1 MGCHTWFYN
10 NIDNMPKEHMSSI
23 KENLITS
30 INGYWILN
38 TSKED
43 FIKEIKENID
53 VDTSFEYLKEMLK
66 DGYYESQVSKYKK
79 YLDILND
86 DTTDIDSFKSVVKD
100 CYHCQDI
107 DNVSFYGL
115 TQFGWHDKFRVYGYP
130 EEIFYDAQ
138 TLIDFLKNYDQKM
151 IGTKGPTGFNTDI
164 ENIIKEFFDK
174 YPNGIVYF
182 G

>member
-10 NIDNMPKEHMSSI
+10 NIDNMPKEHIPSI
-23 KENLITS
+23 KEKLITD
-30 INGYWILN
+30 INGYWIMN

-43 FIKEIKENID
+43 FIKEIKENIVAD
-53 VDTSFEYLKEMLK
+53 ESFAYLKEMLK
-66 DGYYESQVSKYKK
+66 DGYFESNVSKYKK
-79 YLDILND
+79 YLDILNND
-86 DTTDIDSFKSVVKD
+86 TDIDSFNSVVKD
-100 CYHCQDI
+100 CYFCQEI
-107 DNVSFYGL
+107 DNVTYYCL

-151 IGTKGPTGFNTDI
+151 IGPDGSTGFNTDI

-174 YPNGIVYF
+174 YPNGMVQF

>member
-53 VDTSFEYLKEMLK
+53 VDTSFAYLKEMLK

-151 IGTKGPTGFNTDI
+151 IGIKGPTGFNADI

>member
-10 NIDNMPKEHMSSI
+10 KIDNMPKEHISSI
-23 KENLITS
+23 KEKLITD
-30 INGYWILN
+30 INGYWIMN

-43 FIKEIKENID
+43 FIKEIKENIAAD
-53 VDTSFEYLKEMLK
+53 ESFAYLKEMLK
-66 DGYYESQVSKYKK
+66 DGYFESQVSKYKK
-79 YLDILND
+79 YLDILNND
-86 DTTDIDSFKSVVKD
+86 TDIDSFNSVVKD
-100 CYHCQDI
+100 CYFCQEI
-107 DNVSFYGL
+107 DNVTYYCL

-151 IGTKGPTGFNTDI
+151 IGPDKSTGFNTDI
-164 ENIIKEFFDK
+164 ENIIKEFFNK
-174 YPNGIVYF
+174 YPNGMVQF

>member
-30 INGYWILN
+30 ISGYWILN

-43 FIKEIKENID
+43 CIKEIKENID
-53 VDTSFEYLKEMLK
+53 VDTSFDYLKEMLK

-86 DTTDIDSFKSVVKD
+86 DTDIDSFKSVVKD
-100 CYHCQDI
+100 CYHCQEI

-138 TLIDFLKNYDQKM
+138 TIIDFLKNYDQKM
-151 IGTKGPTGFNTDI
+151 IGIKGPTGFNADI
-164 ENIIKEFFDK
+164 ENIINEEGNHRKRKIGER
-174 YPNGIVYF
+174 GR
-182 G
+182 

>member
-1 MGCHTWFYN
+1 MGCHTWFWN

-23 KENLITS
+23 KEKLITD

-53 VDTSFEYLKEMLK
+53 ADESFAYLKEMLK
-66 DGYYESQVSKYKK
+66 DGYFESQVSKYKK
-79 YLDILND
+79 YLDILNND
-86 DTTDIDSFKSVVKD
+86 TDIDSFNSVVKD
-100 CYHCQDI
+100 CNFCQEV
-107 DNVSFYGL
+107 DNVSFYCL
-115 TQFGWHDKFRVYGYP
+115 TQFGWHDRFRVYGYQ

-151 IGTKGPTGFNTDI
+151 IGTKEPTGFNTDI

-174 YPNGIVYF
+174 YPNGMVYF

>member
-1 MGCHTWFYN
+1 MGCHTWFWN
-10 NIDNMPKEHMSSI
+10 NIDNMPKEHMLSI

-115 TQFGWHDKFRVYGYP
+115 TQFGSHDKFRVYGYP

-138 TLIDFLKNYDQKM
+138 TLIDFLKNYDQKL
-151 IGTKGPTGFNTDI
+151 IGIKGPTGFNTDI

-174 YPNGIVYF
+174 YPDGIVYF

>member
-10 NIDNMPKEHMSSI
+10 NIDNMPKEHMSGI

-86 DTTDIDSFKSVVKD
+86 DTDIDSFKSVVKD
-100 CYHCQDI
+100 CYHCHEI

-138 TLIDFLKNYDQKM
+138 SLIDFLKNYDQKM
-151 IGTKGPTGFNTDI
+151 IGIKGPTGFNTDI